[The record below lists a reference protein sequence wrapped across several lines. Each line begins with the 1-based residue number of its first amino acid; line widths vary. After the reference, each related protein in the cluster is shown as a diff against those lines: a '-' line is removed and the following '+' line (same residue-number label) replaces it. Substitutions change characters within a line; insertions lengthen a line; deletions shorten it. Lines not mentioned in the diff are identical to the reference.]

1 MYTIEQLS
9 GTHLPPK
16 TLCLTYDDGPGI
28 HTLPIAQFLY
38 EQGIRATFFVVGKYA
53 VEQSA
58 TLAALKEMGHLIANH
73 TFEHPDMPYYV
84 SINGDVQDQLL
95 RTDAAIKHFTDS
107 DKPIFFRAP
116 YGKWSAEVANELNS
130 NLLCAMN
137 HAGPVHWDIAGIDCY
152 YWLLGKSVAETVES
166 YLTTIRETGKGIVV
180 MHDEIADMDVVKPLN
195 KTLELTQQLIPLLK
209 AEGYRFVGLDEVY
222 KPEPTFQIRLQA
234 GKGKYLCLQNS
245 NAFSLTPDSKNTN
258 TLLNVTDCSDG
269 KVALQAA
276 NACYLSLK
284 GETEIVAIDKEITYL
299 STLHLVPV
307 FNNQLILRTYNGNF
321 LTVDKATG
329 KLTAT
334 AKYMRLATVF
344 SYQPAQAIISKPV
357 SLQMRYQLWKK
368 RLAFVKSK
376 LLG

>member
-1 MYTIEQLS
+1 MYTLEQLN

-38 EQGIRATFFVVGKYA
+38 EQGIQATFFVVGKYA

-73 TFEHPDMPYYV
+73 TYEHPDMPYYV
-84 SINGDVQDQLL
+84 SINGDIQDQLL
-95 RTDAAIKHFTDS
+95 RTDAAIKPFVDP

-152 YWLLGKSVAETVES
+152 YWLLGKSIAETVES
-166 YLTTIRETGKGIVV
+166 YLTTIGETGKGIVV

-195 KTLELTQQLIPLLK
+195 KTLELTQQLIPILK
-209 AEGYRFVGLDEVY
+209 SEGYKFVGLDEVY
-222 KPEPTFQIRLQA
+222 RRDTTFQIRLQA
-234 GKGKYLCLQNS
+234 GKGKFICLQNS
-245 NAFSLTPDSKNTN
+245 ETFSLTTDSKDTN
-258 TLLNVTDCSDG
+258 TLLNITDCGDG

-276 NACYLSLK
+276 NSCYLSLK
-284 GETEIVAIDKEITYL
+284 GEAEIVAIDKEITHL

-321 LTVDKATG
+321 LTVDKAAG

-344 SYQPAQAIISKPV
+344 SYQPAQTIISKPV